1 MEAIDYVVVA
11 DDKTAVDP
19 SVGENISVFRYLDPN
34 YNSLESIKNEIKKVP
49 VFVKEYVMKEYGSLK
64 KKYGFLK
71 RKISP
76 TNIRNAY
83 IDLKNQG
90 EYLKKNLL
98 QTVIQKKK
106 YQPLKY
112 I

>member
-64 KKYGFLK
+64 KKIWFF
-71 RKISP
+71 
-76 TNIRNAY
+76 
-83 IDLKNQG
+83 
-90 EYLKKNLL
+90 
-98 QTVIQKKK
+98 KKK
-106 YQPLKY
+106 D
-112 I
+112 ITN